1 MKKYILILIVIMF
14 SLTAYGEDLPIR
26 EKLNM
31 SQSTFSNRH
40 SIDNFFKQ
48 HVYHANQTDLES
60 FLKFYAPEYISNDG
74 FNYESTSCLFK
85 DLWRQYAGI
94 KYKNCI
100 NSVAFY
106 GDTAVVNVSET
117 ASAVVYNDKNKE
129 GDLKSFV
136 NVIYY
141 LKRNG
146 KSWIITGENII
157 TEEISIAWG
166 DAKSVASYFEAPQ
179 FVGAGE
185 EYSAKLYI
193 APPKGVF
200 AIGSISSAIVSYP
213 QKPQKDIYKKFAQD
227 CTIERVLSANTSNTN
242 EYVIASIG
250 YSKPAMNNSKG
261 LNMNL
266 SGFACMI
273 RRVNVVPKNEYIDIK
288 QSKETKNAKPAK
300 PPKSEK

>member
-1 MKKYILILIVIMF
+1 MKKLVLILTVLMF
-14 SLTAYGEDLPIR
+14 SLTAYGETLPIR
-26 EKLNM
+26 EKLNPP
-31 SQSTFSNRH
+31 QSSFSNRY
-40 SIDNFFKQ
+40 SIEKFFKQ
-48 HVYHANQTDLES
+48 HVYHANQSDLEN

-74 FNYESTSCLFK
+74 FNYESTSYLFK

-94 KYKNCI
+94 KYKNRV
-100 NSVAFY
+100 NSAAFY
-106 GDTAVVNVSET
+106 GGTAIVNVSET
-117 ASAVVYNDKNKE
+117 ASALVLNDKNKKGE
-129 GDLKSFV
+129 LKSFV

-166 DAKSVASYFEAPQ
+166 DAKSVAAYFEAPQ

-193 APPKGVF
+193 APPKGIF

-227 CTIERVLSANTSNTN
+227 CTIERVISANTSNTN

-250 YSKPAMNNSKG
+250 YSKPAMNNSG
-261 LNMNL
+261 GANMNL

-273 RRVNVVPKNEYIDIK
+273 RRVNVVPKNEYINIS
-288 QSKETKNAKPAK
+288 QAKETKNAKPAK
-300 PPKSEK
+300 PAKAAK